1 MTNKYKK
8 ELEELKRRVY
18 NEKSLAELK
27 RIGKLKKGL
36 LNVDQYK
43 KANKKD
49 LVERLVKGS
58 QLSDESKK
66 VLLEIAQTKDLKVNA
81 SMSKEVILQKITNPK
96 LTDLNENRLRKIAEK
111 KGVPLRTQLTN
122 RAIIQRLENPTDY
135 YTVESLKRLARSNN
149 IDVRRNISKPELI
162 NILGERNLITTT
174 PITAQESNLG
184 VLSSKVPIDLIRKAK
199 KKAQSAKEALEI
211 FKEYIKNL
219 KGYNISANRL
229 KKLSKQLERKEK
241 KATEEKDRIFTPI
254 IEASAFKNYTNQ
266 YVMYNTKANYE
277 PIEFLEYAKPA
288 ILNIFN
294 SNRNIKTILYL
305 HCLMQN
311 IQSIIPVEFA
321 FHSKDLKLVLE
332 GTDISELYNEMADEI
347 EEEIQKVENSEGSGY
362 TFVKVIKLV
371 LHTTKWE
378 PIYGSSYIP
387 LDPYLANKKAIINM
401 KNEDDKCFMWCV
413 LRALYPKDKNAERI
427 DKDLKSKQDN
437 INMKGICYPVSLKAI
452 DHFEHLNPNISISV
466 LGYNK
471 EDRVFPL
478 RISKYTGCDYDIVLL
493 LLKEAEKGESGEI
506 KEKTHYTLVKNK
518 SALIASQINSH
529 EHKRHLCLNCFNS
542 FNSPETL
549 EKHKEYC
556 YENESIKT
564 NMPSPNTY
572 LRFKNFLYSEKAPFA
587 VYADFESLIK
597 PLDNCDPDP
606 NKSYT
611 KKYQKHEPISFSYY
625 IAVNGVFKPVLRKY
639 TKTKPEDA
647 DAMDVFIKWL
657 EEDVKAIANI
667 EEKEMI
673 FTEEDRKHFNNA
685 SDCWICGEELGN
697 DRVRDHCHFTGRY
710 RGPAHNRCN
719 LKYRKPKNISV
730 FFHNLSGYDS
740 HLFIKKLGT
749 PNKNENIDCIPN
761 NEEKYISFSKTIVTG
776 QYTNKKGE
784 IKDKT
789 FKIVFKDSLKFM
801 SSSLGALV
809 NNLPKDAFK
818 NLLKYFTPKQAEIL
832 KQKGF
837 YPYEYMDSEEKFN
850 DTKLPPREAFY
861 SKLSGK
867 GITEKDYKH
876 AGDVWNSFKMK
887 TFLEYHELYN
897 ITDVLLLAD
906 VFENFRDLCLKIYGL
921 DPVYYFTA
929 PGLAWDACLK
939 ITSIDL
945 ELLSDP
951 NMLLMFEKGIRGGIS
966 IISNRYGKANNKYLR
981 KGYNK
986 NLPSKYLMYLDAN
999 NLYGCAMSEK
1009 LPTHGFK
1016 WLSGGEM
1023 KKLFNNRVIQ
1033 VWEKIPCILEVDL
1046 EYPENLHDLHND
1058 YPFCPEKVKCKNGV
1072 EKLIPN
1078 LNDKTKYI
1086 IHYKNLIQC
1095 LRAGMKLKKIHRGI
1109 KFVESEWMKPYIDK
1123 NTNLRAKAKNNF
1135 EKDFFKLMN
1144 NSVFGKTMEN
1154 IRNRVDVKLVN
1165 TKEKLRKLVAKPNFK
1180 GRKIFNENLVSVHMK
1195 KTSLTMNK
1203 PIYLGMCILDL
1214 SKIIMFDF
1222 HYNYIKSKYVDK
1234 AKLLFTDTDSLM
1246 YEIETEDFYKD
1257 IAGDVKNKF
1266 DTSDYPENHPSGIP
1280 TGENKKVLGMMKD
1293 EAAGKIIKEFVG
1305 LRSKLYS
1312 FVMDDGGEIKK
1323 CKGIKK
1329 QVVESSIRHEHYK
1342 TCLTTGKELLRKQN
1356 ILRSYEHEVYTE
1368 EVNKVALSAL
1378 DDKRYILSDGMDTL
1392 ALGHYKIQQG
1402 DYRRETDSKN
1412 LSQFPPPL
1420 NSLND
1425 ARQDD
1430 RRIK

>member
-8 ELEELKRRVY
+8 EREEYNRRIYNNKSLPELKI
-18 NEKSLAELK
+18 
-27 RIGKLKKGL
+27 IGKKKGL

-43 KANKKD
+43 KANKNV
-49 LVERLVKGS
+49 LVERLVKGR
-58 QLSDESKK
+58 QLSDESKN
-66 VLLEIAQTKDLKVNA
+66 VLLEKAQNEGLNANA
-81 SMSKEVILQKITNPK
+81 SMSKQVILQKITNPK
-96 LTDLNENRLRKIAEK
+96 LTDLNEKRLRKIAEK
-111 KGVPLRTQLTN
+111 KGIPLRSQMTN
-122 RAIIQRLENPTDY
+122 RDIIQRLKNPTNY

-174 PITAQESNLG
+174 PITAEESNLG
-184 VLSSKVPIDLIRKAK
+184 VLVSNVPMELIRKAK
-199 KKAQSAKEALEI
+199 KKAQSAKENLKN

-219 KGYNISANRL
+219 KSYNISADRL
-229 KKLSKQLERKEK
+229 KKLTKQLERKEK
-241 KATEEKDRIFTPI
+241 KAKEEKDKIFTPTR
-254 IEASAFKNYTNQ
+254 EASAFKNYTNQ
-266 YVMYNTKANYE
+266 YVIYNTIKNYD
-277 PIEFLEYAKPA
+277 PIEFLADAKPA
-288 ILNIFN
+288 IINIFN

-305 HCLMQN
+305 HCLMVRQEPGGLPT
-311 IQSIIPVEFA
+311 IKEFA

-332 GTDISELYNEMADEI
+332 GTDESELYNEMVEEI
-347 EEEIQKVENSEGSGY
+347 EEEIQKVQEAEGSGWQ
-362 TFVKVIKLV
+362 FLKVIKLV
-371 LHTTKWE
+371 LHTTRWE
-378 PIYGSSYIP
+378 PLNGGSYIP
-387 LDPYLANKKAIINM
+387 LDPYLANKKALINIQ
-401 KNEDDKCFMWCV
+401 NEDDKCFMWSV
-413 LRALYPKDKNAERI
+413 LRALYPKDTNPQRI
-427 DKDLKSKQDN
+427 DNDLKSKQES
-437 INMKGICYPVSLKAI
+437 INMKGICYPVSLRAI
-452 DHFEHLNPNISISV
+452 DRFEHLNPNISISI

-471 EDRVFPL
+471 EDLIHPI
-478 RISKYTGCDYDIVLL
+478 RISKYTGCDHDITLL
-493 LLKEAEKGESGEI
+493 LLKEAVKGENGKIE
-506 KEKTHYTLVKNK
+506 EKTHYTIVKNK
-518 SALIASQINSH
+518 SALLASQINN
-529 EHKRHLCLNCFNS
+529 HKGSREICLNCFNS

-549 EKHKEYC
+549 KKHKEYC
-556 YENESIKT
+556 YENESVKIL
-564 NMPSPNTY
+564 MPQQGTY
-572 LRFKNFLYSEKAPFA
+572 LRFKNFLHSEKAPFA
-587 VYADFESLIK
+587 IYADFESLIK
-597 PLDNCDPDP
+597 PMDNCNPDP

-625 IAVNGVFKPVLRKY
+625 ISSSIDGVFKPVLRKY

-647 DAMDVFIKWL
+647 DTMDVFIKWL

-667 EEKEMI
+667 KEKEMI
-673 FTEEDRKHFNNA
+673 FTEEDRKQFNKA
-685 SDCWICGEELGN
+685 SDCWICGEYLGN

-710 RGPAHNRCN
+710 RGPTHNSCN

-740 HLFIKKLGT
+740 HLFIKKIGSS
-749 PNKNENIDCIPN
+749 NKKENVDCIPN
-761 NEEKYISFSKTIVTG
+761 NEENDISFSKTIVTG

-784 IKDKT
+784 VKDKT

-837 YPYEYMDSEEKFN
+837 YPYEYINSEEKFN

-861 SKLSGK
+861 SKLSGR

-876 AGDVWNSFKMK
+876 AWNVWNSFKMK
-887 TFLEYHELYN
+887 TFKEYHELYN

-939 ITSIDL
+939 ITDIDL

-966 IISNRYGKANNKYLR
+966 IISNRYGEANNKYM
-981 KGYNK
+981 GQGFNK
-986 NLPSKYLMYLDAN
+986 NKPSKYLMYLDAN

-1016 WLSGGEM
+1016 WLTGGEM
-1023 KKLFNNRVIQ
+1023 
-1033 VWEKIPCILEVDL
+1033 EKIYENRHNLNKMPCILEVDL
-1046 EYPENLHDLHND
+1046 VIPENLHDLHND
-1058 YPFCPEKVKCKNGV
+1058 YPLCPEKVKCKNGV

-1078 LNDKTKYI
+1078 LRDKKKYVL
-1086 IHYKNLIQC
+1086 HYKNLIQC
-1095 LRAGMKLKKIHRGI
+1095 LDMGLKIKHIHRGI

-1135 EKDFFKLMN
+1135 EKDFYKLMN

-1165 TKEKLRKLVAKPNFK
+1165 NKNKLSKLVAKPNFK
-1180 GRKIFNENLVSVHMK
+1180 SCKIFNENLVSVHMK

-1203 PIYLGMCILDL
+1203 PVYLGMCILDL
-1214 SKIIMFDF
+1214 SKTIMYDF
-1222 HYNYIKSKYVDK
+1222 HYNYIKSKYGNK
-1234 AKLLFTDTDSLM
+1234 AKLLFSDTDSLM

-1257 IAGDVKNKF
+1257 ISGDVKNKF

-1280 TGENKKVLGMMKD
+1280 TGENKKVLGKMKD

-1305 LRSKLYS
+1305 LRAKLYS
-1312 FVMDDGGEIKK
+1312 YKMYEGEKEIKK

-1329 QVVESSIRHEHYK
+1329 QVVKSSISHEDYK
-1342 TCLTTGKELLRKQN
+1342 TCLTTGKEQLRKQN
-1356 ILRSYEHEVYTE
+1356 ILRSYNHEVYTE

-1378 DDKRYILSDGMDTL
+1378 DDKRYILSDGVHTL
-1392 ALGHYKIQQG
+1392 AWGHYKIK
-1402 DYRRETDSKN
+1402 D
-1412 LSQFPPPL
+1412 L
-1420 NSLND
+1420 
-1425 ARQDD
+1425 
-1430 RRIK
+1430 

>member
-1 MTNKYKK
+1 MANKYKK
-8 ELEELKRRVY
+8 ELEEIRRRVY

-27 RIGKLKKGL
+27 RIGKVKKGL
-36 LNVDQYK
+36 LNVDKYK
-43 KANKKD
+43 KANKND
-49 LVERLVKGS
+49 LVERLVKGR
-58 QLSDESKK
+58 QLKDESKD
-66 VLLEIAQTKDLKVNA
+66 VLLGIAQNEEIKANA
-81 SMSKEVILQKITNPK
+81 SMSKKVILQKITSPK
-96 LTDLNENRLRKIAEK
+96 LTDLKLNRLRNIAEK

-122 RAIIQRLENPTDY
+122 KAIIQRLENPTDY

-149 IDVRRNISKPELI
+149 IDVRRNISKSELI

-184 VLSSKVPIDLIRKAK
+184 VLTSKVPIDLIRKAK
-199 KKAQSAKEALEI
+199 KKKKAQSAKEDLEI
-211 FKEYIKNL
+211 FKELIKNL
-219 KGYNISANRL
+219 KGYNISADRL

-241 KATEEKDRIFTPI
+241 KATEERYKIFTPI
-254 IEASAFKNYTNQ
+254 KEKSAFKNYTNQ
-266 YVMYNTKANYE
+266 YVIYNNPPANYK
-277 PIEFLEYAKPA
+277 PDEFLAYAKPA

-305 HCLMQN
+305 HCLMEYVVTGQ
-311 IQSIIPVEFA
+311 IKKFA
-321 FHSKDLKLVLE
+321 FHSKGLNLVLE
-332 GTDISELYNEMADEI
+332 GTDISELYNEMTDEI
-347 EEEIQKVENSEGSGY
+347 EEEIQKVEEAEGSGWAFY
-362 TFVKVIKLV
+362 GVISLV
-371 LHTTKWE
+371 LHTTRWE
-378 PIYGSSYIP
+378 PLYGSSYIP

-413 LRALYPKDKNAERI
+413 LRALYPKNKNAERI
-427 DKDLKSKQDN
+427 DKDLKSKQDI
-437 INMKGICYPVSLKAI
+437 INMKDICYPVSLNGIKR
-452 DHFEHLNPNISISV
+452 FEDLNPNISISV

-471 EDRVFPL
+471 EEGGVFPL
-478 RISKYTGCDYDIVLL
+478 QISKHTGCEYDIVLL
-493 LLKEAEKGESGEI
+493 LLKEAVTGENGEI
-506 KEKTHYTLVKNK
+506 KEKTHYTLVKNT
-518 SALIASQINSH
+518 SALIASQKNNH
-529 EHKRHLCLNCFNS
+529 KGKRHACLNCFNS
-542 FNSPETL
+542 FNTL
-549 EKHKEYC
+549 ESLNKHKEYC
-556 YENESIKT
+556 YKNKCVKT
-564 NMPSPNTY
+564 NMPPQNTY
-572 LRFKNFLYSEKAPFA
+572 LRFKNFHHSEKAPFA

-625 IAVNGVFKPVLRKY
+625 IAVNGVFFKPVLRKY
-639 TKTKPEDA
+639 TKTKPEDT
-647 DAMDVFIKWL
+647 DAIDVFIKWL
-657 EEDVKAIANI
+657 EEDVKTIANI
-667 EEKEMI
+667 EPKEMI
-673 FTEEDRKHFNNA
+673 FTEEDIKHFNNA

-710 RGPAHNRCN
+710 RGSAHNKCN
-719 LKYRKPKNISV
+719 LKYGKLKNIPV

-740 HLFIKKLGT
+740 HLFIKKLASSD
-749 PNKNENIDCIPN
+749 KNENIDCIPN

-776 QYTNKKGE
+776 QYTNKKGK
-784 IKDKT
+784 IKNKT

-801 SSSLGALV
+801 SSSLETLV

-818 NLLKYFTPKQAEIL
+818 NLIKYFTPNQAEIL

-861 SKLSGK
+861 SRLSGK
-867 GITEKDYKH
+867 GITEKNYKH
-876 AGDVWNSFKMK
+876 AGDIWNSFKMK
-887 TFLEYHELYN
+887 TFKEYHELYN

-939 ITSIDL
+939 ATSINL
-945 ELLSDP
+945 ELLSDN
-951 NMLLMFEKGIRGGIS
+951 NMLLMIEEGIRGGIS
-966 IISNRYGKANNKYLR
+966 MISNRYGEANNKYMR
-981 KGYNK
+981 KGFNK
-986 NLPSKYLMYLDAN
+986 NKPSKYLMYLDAN

-1016 WLSGGEM
+1016 WLSCGEM
-1023 KKLFNNRVIQ
+1023 EKLFNNQVLQ

-1058 YPFCPEKVKCKNGV
+1058 YPFCPERVKCKNGV

-1095 LRAGMKLKKIHRGI
+1095 LRAGIKLKKIHRGI
-1109 KFVESEWMKPYIDK
+1109 EFVESEWMKPYIDK
-1123 NTNLRAKAKNNF
+1123 NTNLRAMAKNNF

-1165 TKEKLRKLVAKPNFK
+1165 TKEKLRKLVSKPNLK
-1180 GRKIFNENLVSVHMK
+1180 SPPKIFSENLVSVHMR
-1195 KTSLTMNK
+1195 KTSLLMNK

-1214 SKIIMFDF
+1214 SKIIMYDF
-1222 HYNYIKSKYVDK
+1222 HYNYIKSKYADK

-1257 IAGDVKNKF
+1257 ISGDVKDKF

-1293 EAAGKIIKEFVG
+1293 EVAGKIIKEFVG

-1312 FVMDDGGEIKK
+1312 FVTDDGGETKK

-1329 QVVESSIRHEHYK
+1329 QVVERSIRHEHYK

-1378 DDKRYILSDGMDTL
+1378 DDKRHILSDGMDTL
-1392 ALGHYKIQQG
+1392 ALGHYKIK
-1402 DYRRETDSKN
+1402 DN
-1412 LSQFPPPL
+1412 
-1420 NSLND
+1420 
-1425 ARQDD
+1425 
-1430 RRIK
+1430 

>member
-81 SMSKEVILQKITNPK
+81 SMSKEVILQKITSPK

-111 KGVPLRTQLTN
+111 KGIPLRTQLTN

-135 YTVESLKRLARSNN
+135 YTVESLKRLARNNN

-254 IEASAFKNYTNQ
+254 LEASAFKNYTNQ

-277 PIEFLEYAKPA
+277 PIEFLAYAKPA
-288 ILNIFN
+288 ILNIFK
-294 SNRNIKTILYL
+294 SNQNIKTMLYL

-311 IQSIIPVEFA
+311 IQSTTPVEFA

-371 LHTTKWE
+371 LHVTKWQ
-378 PIYGSSYIP
+378 PLYGSSYMP

-413 LRALYPKDKNAERI
+413 LRALYPKDKNSERI
-427 DKDLKSKQDN
+427 DKDLKSKQDI
-437 INMKGICYPVSLKAI
+437 INMKGICYPVSLNGIKR
-452 DHFEHLNPNISISV
+452 FEELNPNISISV

-471 EDRVFPL
+471 EEGGVYPL
-478 RISKYTGCDYDIVLL
+478 QISKYKGCEYDIVLL
-493 LLKEAEKGESGEI
+493 LLKEAVTGENGEI
-506 KEKTHYTLVKNK
+506 KEKTHYTLVKNT
-518 SALIASQINSH
+518 SALIASQKNNH
-529 EHKRHLCLNCFNS
+529 KGKRHACLNCFNS
-542 FNSPETL
+542 FNTL
-549 EKHKEYC
+549 ESLNKHKEYC

-564 NMPSPNTY
+564 NMPPQNTY

-625 IAVNGVFKPVLRKY
+625 ITFNGVFFKPILRKY

-647 DAMDVFIKWL
+647 DAMDIFIKWL
-657 EEDVKAIANI
+657 EEDVKDIANI
-667 EEKEMI
+667 EPKEMI
-673 FTEEDRKHFNNA
+673 FTEEDTKHFNNA

-710 RGPAHNRCN
+710 RGPAHNKCN

-776 QYTNKKGE
+776 QYTNKKGKV
-784 IKDKT
+784 KDKT

-809 NNLPKDAFK
+809 NNLPAFK

-867 GITEKDYKH
+867 GITEKDYEH
-876 AGDVWNSFKMK
+876 AGNVWNSFKMK
-887 TFLEYHELYN
+887 TFKEYHELYN

-939 ITSIDL
+939 MTSVKL
-945 ELLSDP
+945 ELLSDS
-951 NMLLMFEKGIRGGIS
+951 NMLLMFEEGIRGGIS
-966 IISNRYGKANNKYLR
+966 IISNRYGEANNKYMR
-981 KGYNK
+981 KGFNK
-986 NLPSKYLMYLDAN
+986 NKPSKYLMYLDAN

-1016 WLSGGEM
+1016 WFLDREIG
-1023 KKLFNNRVIQ
+1023 KLFNNQVLQ

-1046 EYPENLHDLHND
+1046 EYPENFHDLHND
-1058 YPFCPEKVKCKNGV
+1058 YPFCPERVKCKNGV

-1078 LNDKTKYI
+1078 LNDKTKYV

-1095 LRAGMKLKKIHRGI
+1095 LRAGMKLKKIHSGI

-1123 NTNLRAKAKNNF
+1123 NTNLRAMTKNNF
-1135 EKDFFKLMN
+1135 EKDFYKLMN

-1154 IRNRVDVKLVN
+1154 LRNRVDVRLVN

-1180 GRKIFNENLVSVHMK
+1180 SRKIFNENLVSVHMK
-1195 KTSLTMNK
+1195 KTSLLMNK

-1214 SKIIMFDF
+1214 SKIIMYDF
-1222 HYNYIKSKYVDK
+1222 HYNYIKSKYADK

-1246 YEIETEDFYKD
+1246 YEIQTEDFYKD
-1257 IAGDVKNKF
+1257 ISGDVKDRF

-1293 EAAGKIIKEFVG
+1293 EVAGKIIKEFVG

-1312 FVMDDGGEIKK
+1312 FVMDDGGETKK

-1356 ILRSYEHEVYTE
+1356 ILRSYDHEVYTE

-1378 DDKRYILSDGMDTL
+1378 DDKRHILSDGMDTL
-1392 ALGHYKIQQG
+1392 ALGHYKIV
-1402 DYRRETDSKN
+1402 
-1412 LSQFPPPL
+1412 
-1420 NSLND
+1420 
-1425 ARQDD
+1425 
-1430 RRIK
+1430 

>member
-1 MTNKYKK
+1 
-8 ELEELKRRVY
+8 
-18 NEKSLAELK
+18 
-27 RIGKLKKGL
+27 
-36 LNVDQYK
+36 
-43 KANKKD
+43 
-49 LVERLVKGS
+49 
-58 QLSDESKK
+58 
-66 VLLEIAQTKDLKVNA
+66 
-81 SMSKEVILQKITNPK
+81 
-96 LTDLNENRLRKIAEK
+96 
-111 KGVPLRTQLTN
+111 
-122 RAIIQRLENPTDY
+122 
-135 YTVESLKRLARSNN
+135 
-149 IDVRRNISKPELI
+149 
-162 NILGERNLITTT
+162 
-174 PITAQESNLG
+174 
-184 VLSSKVPIDLIRKAK
+184 
-199 KKAQSAKEALEI
+199 
-211 FKEYIKNL
+211 
-219 KGYNISANRL
+219 
-229 KKLSKQLERKEK
+229 
-241 KATEEKDRIFTPI
+241 
-254 IEASAFKNYTNQ
+254 
-266 YVMYNTKANYE
+266 MYNTKANYE
-277 PIEFLEYAKPA
+277 PIEFLAYAKPA

-305 HCLMQN
+305 YCLMQN
-311 IQSIIPVEFA
+311 IQSTTPVEFA

-332 GTDISELYNEMADEI
+332 GTDISERYNEMADEI
-347 EEEIQKVENSEGSGY
+347 EEETQKVENSEGSGY

-378 PIYGSSYIP
+378 PLYGSSYIP

-427 DKDLKSKQDN
+427 DKDLKSKQDI
-437 INMKGICYPVSLKAI
+437 INMNGIHYPVSLNGIKR
-452 DHFEHLNPNISISV
+452 FEDLNPNISISV

-471 EDRVFPL
+471 EEGGVLPL
-478 RISKYTGCDYDIVLL
+478 QISKHTGCEYDIVLL
-493 LLKEAEKGESGEI
+493 LLKEAVTGENGEI

-518 SALIASQINSH
+518 SALITSQKNNH
-529 EHKRHLCLNCFNS
+529 KGKRHVCLNCFNS
-542 FNSPETL
+542 FNIL
-549 EKHKEYC
+549 ESLNKHKEYC
-556 YENESIKT
+556 YKNKCVKT
-564 NMPSPNTY
+564 NMPPQNTY
-572 LRFKNFLYSEKAPFA
+572 LRFNKFLHSEKAPFA

-625 IAVNGVFKPVLRKY
+625 ILCSIDGVYKPVLRKY
-639 TKTKPEDA
+639 TQTKPEDA
-647 DAMDVFIKWL
+647 DAMDIFIKWL
-657 EEDVKAIANI
+657 EEDVKDIANI
-667 EEKEMI
+667 EVKEMI
-673 FTEEDRKHFNNA
+673 FTEEDIKHFNKA
-685 SDCWICGEELGN
+685 SDCWICGEKLEN

-710 RGPAHNRCN
+710 RGPAHNKCN

-740 HLFIKKLGT
+740 HLFIKKIGCSI
-749 PNKNENIDCIPN
+749 NKNENIKCIPT
-761 NEEKYISFSKTIVTG
+761 NEEKYISFTKTIVTG
-776 QYTNKKGE
+776 QYTNKKGKV
-784 IKDKT
+784 KDKT
-789 FKIVFKDSLKFM
+789 FDIVFKDSLKFM
-801 SSSLGALV
+801 SSSLEALV

-818 NLLKYFTPKQAEIL
+818 NLLKYFTPKQAELL

-867 GITEKDYKH
+867 GITEKDYEH
-876 AGDVWNSFKMK
+876 AGNVWNSFKMK
-887 TFLEYHELYN
+887 TFKEYHELYN

-929 PGLAWDACLK
+929 PQLAWDACLK
-939 ITSIDL
+939 MTSVKL
-945 ELLSDP
+945 ELLSDED
-951 NMLLMFEKGIRGGIS
+951 MLLMIEEGIRGGIS
-966 IISNRYGKANNKYLR
+966 IISNRYGEANNKYMR
-981 KGYNK
+981 KGFNK
-986 NLPSKYLMYLDAN
+986 NKPSKYLMYLDAN
-999 NLYGCAMSEK
+999 NLYGGAMSEK

-1016 WLSGGEM
+1016 WLSFVEIE
-1023 KKLFNNRVIQ
+1023 KLFNNQVLQ

-1058 YPFCPEKVKCKNGV
+1058 YPFCPERVECKNGV
-1072 EKLIPN
+1072 KKLIPN

-1109 KFVESEWMKPYIDK
+1109 KFVESKWMKPYIDK
-1123 NTNLRAKAKNNF
+1123 NTNLRAMAKNNF
-1135 EKDFFKLMN
+1135 EKDYCKLMN

-1154 IRNRVDVKLVN
+1154 LRNRVDVRLVN

-1180 GRKIFNENLVSVHMK
+1180 SRKIFNENLVSVHMS
-1195 KTSLTMNK
+1195 KTSLLMNK

-1214 SKIIMFDF
+1214 SKIIMYDF
-1222 HYNYIKSKYVDK
+1222 HYNYIKSKYADK

-1257 IAGDVKNKF
+1257 IAGDVKDRF

-1293 EAAGKIIKEFVG
+1293 EVAGKIIKEFVG

-1312 FVMDDGGEIKK
+1312 FVMDDGGETKK

-1356 ILRSYEHEVYTE
+1356 ILRSYNHEVYTE
-1368 EVNKVALSAL
+1368 EVNKVALSAS
-1378 DDKRYILSDGMDTL
+1378 DDKRHILSDGMDTL
-1392 ALGHYKIQQG
+1392 ALGHYKIKDKG
-1402 DYRRETDSKN
+1402 IDSMTIAKT
-1412 LSQFPPPL
+1412 F
-1420 NSLND
+1420 
-1425 ARQDD
+1425 
-1430 RRIK
+1430 